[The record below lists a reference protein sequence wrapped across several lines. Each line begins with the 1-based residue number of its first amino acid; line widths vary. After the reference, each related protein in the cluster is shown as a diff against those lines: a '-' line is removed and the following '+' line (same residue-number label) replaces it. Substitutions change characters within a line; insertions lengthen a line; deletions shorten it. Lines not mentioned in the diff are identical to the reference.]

1 MNCFHPMVRFAT
13 RSCGRS
19 LPAFLLLL
27 SLFGLSAATPAT
39 AQEEEKPTNLKVLD
53 TALTHEQVDQIMD
66 KFTAALGVGCDYC
79 HVRNEGPNARGMNF
93 AKDTLPTK
101 EAARDMIRL
110 VGAINNDY
118 LARMKRTDSQM
129 VAVQCVTCHRG
140 QVKPEMLEDLLRR
153 ANQTGGLAAVDSTYR
168 SLRKRYY
175 GSHTFDFS
183 DHPLGELA
191 IEISEKSDSAAL
203 ALLKLNQEFNPESI
217 FNQWLLGQV
226 YTSLGDTA
234 TAIAE
239 YERALQINPESRR
252 IKRDL
257 EALRKSKTP

>member
-1 MNCFHPMVRFAT
+1 M
-13 RSCGRS
+13 
-19 LPAFLLLL
+19 
-27 SLFGLSAATPAT
+27 
-39 AQEEEKPTNLKVLD
+39 
-53 TALTHEQVDQIMD
+53 
-66 KFTAALGVGCDYC
+66 LG
-79 HVRNEGPNARGMNF
+79 
-93 AKDTLPTK
+93 
-101 EAARDMIRL
+101 
-110 VGAINNDY
+110 
-118 LARMKRTDSQM
+118 
-129 VAVQCVTCHRG
+129 
-140 QVKPEMLEDLLRR
+140 DLLRR
-153 ANQTGGLAAVDSTYR
+153 ETQAGRLVAVGSPYR

-175 GSHTFDFS
+175 GSHTCDFS